1 MSGFLNWFQPL
12 QPYMPL
18 ILIVLLL
25 FCLALL
31 ILFLLQLRKSNALIR
46 QLRSLTR
53 GAEGIQ
59 LEEALGNLGD
69 LVNGVKSNHEEL
81 ANRLAFLEKKVQ
93 RSVQGIAL
101 ERYNA
106 FADTSGDLSFSW
118 ALLDSMGNG
127 TVITGIYGREEYRLY
142 AKPLR
147 NSASTYPLSE
157 EEKRAIQKAE
167 ESILGRR

>member
-12 QPYMPL
+12 QPYIPL

-31 ILFLLQLRKSNALIR
+31 VLFLLQLRKSNALVR

-53 GAEGIQ
+53 GVEGIP

-69 LVNGVKSNHEEL
+69 LVNG

-93 RSVQGIAL
+93 RSVQGVAL

-106 FADTSGDLSFSW
+106 FTDTSGDLSFSW

>member
-12 QPYMPL
+12 QAYSPL

-31 ILFLLQLRKSNALIR
+31 VLFLLQLRKSNALIC

-101 ERYNA
+101 ERSVSY
-106 FADTSGDLSFSW
+106 TH
-118 ALLDSMGNG
+118 
-127 TVITGIYGREEYRLY
+127 
-142 AKPLR
+142 LR
-147 NSASTYPLSE
+147 AHET
-157 EEKRAIQKAE
+157 RHD
-167 ESILGRR
+167 